1 MNRREKILLF
11 TVVGVLAFGIA
22 LRVIRS
28 QVIERL
34 AAMDREIIAKT
45 KKVADL
51 NSQRFLTEIQKKQW
65 AQISSEPLATDAPTA
80 YTRMI
85 NELDALARK
94 HGLANWAERPSIAN
108 AGKSGLLPLVF
119 SIQGEGTLSQLVSFL
134 YDLQN
139 LPFVT
144 QTRTMKITPLSGK
157 QKGTLQL
164 SLKGE
169 TIVLPPHKLA
179 TSMPTANLKEG
190 QRKEV
195 QRTALASVK
204 EYLSIAQKNLFEP
217 YKAPPAVARAPDP
230 PKPTGPPATQEAPK
244 PTPGTPPPPPRKFD
258 PARSSTRITALLSTP
273 EAQEVILT
281 GNDKR
286 RRAVKVGEE
295 FDGGRLVYV
304 HPDGAVVVYKEEG
317 KKETEK
323 DFYPLGKL
331 MSEMKVLT
339 EEEHPEVFFIV
350 SLMEK
355 GDLSGFAHDKGSG
368 S

>member
-1 MNRREKILLF
+1 MNRREKILLYA
-11 TVVGVLAFGIA
+11 VVGVLAFGIA

-28 QVIERL
+28 QVIDRL
-34 AAMDREIIAKT
+34 AAMDREIIAKK

-65 AQISSEPLATDAPTA
+65 AQISSETLATDAPTA
-80 YTRMI
+80 YTKMI

-94 HGLANWAERPSIAN
+94 HGLANWAERPSLAN
-108 AGKSGLLPLVF
+108 AGKSGVIPLIF

-144 QTRTMKITPLSGK
+144 QTRSMKITPLSGK

-179 TSMPTANLKEG
+179 TSMPTADLQEG
-190 QRKEV
+190 RRKEV
-195 QRTALASVK
+195 QRTALASAK

-217 YKAPPAVARAPDP
+217 YKAPPVVARAPDP
-230 PKPTGPPATQEAPK
+230 PKPAPPPATQEAPK
-244 PTPGTPPPPPRKFD
+244 PAAGPPPAPRKFD

-273 EAQEVILT
+273 DTQEVILT
-281 GNDKR
+281 GGDKR

-295 FDGGRLVYV
+295 FDGGKLVYV

-317 KKETEK
+317 KKEIEK

-355 GDLSGFAHDKGSG
+355 GDLSGLAHDKGSG

>member
-1 MNRREKILLF
+1 MNRREKILLYA
-11 TVVGVLAFGIA
+11 VVGVLAFGIA

-28 QVIERL
+28 QVIDRL
-34 AAMDREIIAKT
+34 AAMDREIIAKK

-65 AQISSEPLATDAPTA
+65 AQISSETLATDAPTA
-80 YTRMI
+80 YTKMI
-85 NELDALARK
+85 NELDALARN
-94 HGLANWAERPSIAN
+94 HGLANWAERPSLAN
-108 AGKSGLLPLVF
+108 AGKSGVIPLIF

-144 QTRTMKITPLSGK
+144 QTRSMKITPLSGK

-179 TSMPTANLKEG
+179 TSMPTADLQEG
-190 QRKEV
+190 RRKEV
-195 QRTALASVK
+195 QRTALASAK

-217 YKAPPAVARAPDP
+217 YKAPPVVARAPDP
-230 PKPTGPPATQEAPK
+230 PKPAPPPATQEAPK
-244 PTPGTPPPPPRKFD
+244 PAAGPPPAPRKFD

-273 EAQEVILT
+273 DTQEVILT
-281 GNDKR
+281 GGDKR

-295 FDGGRLVYV
+295 FDGGKLVYV

-317 KKETEK
+317 KKEIEK

-355 GDLSGFAHDKGSG
+355 GDLSGLAHDKGSG